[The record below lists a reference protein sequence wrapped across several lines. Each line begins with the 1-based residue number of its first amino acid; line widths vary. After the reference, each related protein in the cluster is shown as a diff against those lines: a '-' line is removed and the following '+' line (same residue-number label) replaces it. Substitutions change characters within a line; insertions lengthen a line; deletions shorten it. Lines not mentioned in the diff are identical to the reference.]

1 MIFTIYLTDR
11 NHATVRQADRNG
23 QSFWMEMEFVHWY
36 MIRVLS
42 EFYESP
48 LLLPDSLAAVYI
60 DREFLA
66 RFLPSDDAGLID
78 LPKRFAAFRKLQREC
93 RIAPFAQMT
102 DAELDL
108 ELRREAREHQA
119 LIGEINS
126 GIIQRP
132 VILDRAGEKES
143 PKFIRAVYPECRV
156 EFKGFGRFLGYSDIN
171 QILYWTPFLILKYFY
186 LKYIPAGGEI
196 LQILAAISGSAGGMH
211 AARRIAGDN
220 HRALASEGIRAVNN
234 KFTTS

>member
-1 MIFTIYLTDR
+1 MNFTIYLTDR
-11 NHATVRQADRNG
+11 NRATVRQAGRDG
-23 QSFWMEMEFVHWY
+23 ESFWMEMEFVHWY
-36 MIRVLS
+36 LIRVLS

-66 RFLPSDDAGLID
+66 RFLTSDDAVIGDFPERL
-78 LPKRFAAFRKLQREC
+78 AAFRNLQREC
-93 RIAPFAQMT
+93 RIAPYAQMT
-102 DAELDL
+102 DEELDL
-108 ELRREAREHQA
+108 ELRTEAREHQA

-126 GIIQRP
+126 GMIQRP

-171 QILYWTPFLILKYFY
+171 KILYWTPFLVLKHFY
-186 LKYIPAGGEI
+186 VKYIPAGGEI

-211 AARRIAGDN
+211 AARRIAGGN
-220 HRALASEGIRAVNN
+220 HRELALEGIRAVRK
-234 KFTTS
+234 KFAAT

>member
-1 MIFTIYLTDR
+1 MILTIYLIDR
-11 NHATVRQADRNG
+11 NRAAVRQAGRDG
-23 QSFWMEMEFVHWY
+23 ESFWPEMEFVHWY
-36 MIRVLS
+36 LIRVLS

-48 LLLPDSLAAVYI
+48 LLLPDSLAAVYH
-60 DREFLA
+60 DWEFLA
-66 RFLPSDDAGLID
+66 RFLAADDAVLID
-78 LPKRFAAFRKLQREC
+78 LPERLAAFRHLQREC
-93 RIAPFAQMT
+93 RIAPYAQMT

-220 HRALASEGIRAVNN
+220 HRALAAEGIRAVR
-234 KFTTS
+234 KKYAAA